1 MTDREILRIANED
14 VQRLTND
21 QYKRYTELM
30 KMPMKDRY
38 KTGRKAGGPIKLRH
52 GGLARRKRGRA

>member
-1 MTDREILRIANED
+1 MTDREILKIANED

-38 KTGRKAGGPIKLRH
+38 KTGRKAGGLLRA
-52 GGLARRKRGRA
+52 GLARRKRSRA

>member
-21 QYKRYTELM
+21 QYKRYNELM
-30 KMPMKDRY
+30 KMPLKDRY
-38 KTGRKAGGPIKLRH
+38 KTGRKAGGPIKLRR
-52 GGLARRKRGRA
+52 GGLARRKRSCA